1 MKSFHKMLTKT
12 FKFKITIRVSF
23 LAATWVLFAFLILKE
38 NFVFVTMAVAVLG
51 VYQVFSLI
59 HFAEK
64 TNRDLSRFLLS
75 IRYVDPSQAFI
86 SKGLGSSFDE
96 LKEAFSQVIAKLQST
111 RSEKEVH
118 ARYLNTVIQH
128 VGIGLIA
135 YKPDGT
141 VDLINNSAKKL
152 LKVAGLRDINSMKED
167 FPEFVD
173 TLLNLKHGEKK
184 LVKLDRE
191 DESRQFSIFAHT
203 FLLRDDEY
211 ILVSIQDIQEELEEK
226 ELEAWQN
233 LIRVLTHEIMNSITP
248 ISSMTATLLDMLG
261 ADEKDD
267 SLVKENMTP
276 DELKD
281 VADALK
287 TIHQR
292 SQGLMNF
299 VSAYRNMTLIP
310 KPKFKL
316 LPLREFFIRVERLMH
331 QKLTDNNIS
340 FKWSVDPE
348 TLELTADPDLME
360 QVMINLLLNAISA
373 VIGREN
379 PSIVLSAFLG
389 PKGNVTITVEDNGVG
404 IVEEALEKIFIPFF
418 TTKKG
423 KGSGIGLSLSR
434 RILRLHRATIRV
446 QSSPNEGAIFT
457 LRFS

>member
-1 MKSFHKMLTKT
+1 MIKT
-12 FKFKITIRVSF
+12 FKFKITIRVLF
-23 LAATWVLFAFLILKE
+23 LAATWLLLAFLIFEKD
-38 NFVFVTMAVAVLG
+38 FIFVTVAVAVLG
-51 VYQVFSLI
+51 TYQVFSLI

-64 TNRDLSRFLLS
+64 TNRDLSRFFLS
-75 IRYVDPSQAFI
+75 IRYDDPSQAFI

-96 LKEAFSQVIAKLQST
+96 LKEAFSQVITKLQST

-152 LKVAGLRDINSMKED
+152 LKVAGLRDINRMKED

-184 LVKLDRE
+184 LIKLNRE
-191 DESRQFSIFAHT
+191 NETRQVSVFAHT

-211 ILVSIQDIQEELEEK
+211 ILVSIQDIHEELEEK

-267 SLVKENMTP
+267 SLVKENITP

-281 VADALK
+281 VAGALK

-299 VSAYRNMTLIP
+299 VSTYRNMTLIP

-316 LPLREFFIRVERLMH
+316 LSLKEFFVRVERLMH
-331 QKLTDNNIS
+331 QKLTDNNVS

-348 TLELTADPDLME
+348 SLELTADPDLME
-360 QVMINLLLNAISA
+360 QVMINLLLNAISS
-373 VIGREN
+373 VTGREN
-379 PSIVLSAFLG
+379 PSIIVSAFLG
-389 PKGNVTITVEDNGVG
+389 PEGGVIVTVKDNGVG
-404 IVEEALEKIFIPFF
+404 IADEALEKIFIPFF
-418 TTKKG
+418 TTKE

-434 RILRLHRATIRV
+434 QILRLHRGTIRV
-446 QSSPNEGAIFT
+446 QSAENEGAVFT
-457 LRFS
+457 LRFG